1 MNHYGV
7 SYEVAYRHEQLQ
19 RTAMRRRSKD
29 STRHQRRWWFARRR
43 TTMPKPSAPPAPLTL
58 TVPAVGTAEF
68 NDLAAEVG

>member
-19 RTAMRRRSKD
+19 RATMRRHPTD

-43 TTMPKPSAPPAPLTL
+43 TTMPEPSAPPAPLTL

-68 NDLAAEVG
+68 NDLAAEAG